1 MNHQLKQ
8 IIRNLVR
15 ATSFWQDNYVILRQ
29 FKYFKFIAF
38 VAICCTLAGA
48 FFDGITIS
56 LIASFLQGLT
66 NPSEPPIKTGI
77 DWFDT
82 VILATKATASVRV
95 YRLAAVILLAIIWRS
110 LLNYWGQLYIGW
122 TQCHLSDRIRKLIFE
137 QLQSLSLSYYA
148 QINAGEPLN
157 SITREV
163 NELKQVFNLAAII
176 AAQSSTLLAYILS
189 MFWLSWQLS
198 IVAVL
203 MFGLLSVG
211 LSTLIARVRE
221 ASFAVPQ
228 ANGQLTSI
236 AIEFINGIRTVQA
249 SATQD
254 FERQR
259 FHRAT
264 DRVMTAEKQMK
275 TASAAIK
282 PLAEGISSMVLIAIV
297 VGAFALLI
305 QTGQLRAAS
314 LLTFMFVLFRLIPLI
329 SQINHSREK
338 LNSFQGSISNI
349 KELLR
354 RDNKTY
360 LTNGTIP
367 FSQLQS
373 GIEFTAVNF
382 GYRPEELVLKDV
394 NLIITKGQTTALVGA
409 SGSGK
414 TTLVD
419 LIARFYDPISGQVLI
434 DGGDLRELNINTLR
448 RQMGIVSQDTFIFN
462 TSVRDNIAYG
472 LENIS
477 EDAIVEVAQQ
487 ANAWEFI
494 QELPQG
500 IDTILGDRGTRLSGG
515 QRQRIAIARAILRDP
530 EILILDE
537 ATSALDSVTERLIQQ
552 SLDRLTQGRTVIA
565 IAHRLSTI
573 MRADKVVVLKKGRIV
588 EQGGYTELLAQQ
600 GELWQ
605 YHQMQYESVA
615 VGANRDYPLRS
626 TTNN

>member
-1 MNHQLKQ
+1 MAANQKFKQ
-8 IIRNLVR
+8 IVRNLVR
-15 ATSFWQDNYVILRQ
+15 TTKFWQDNYLVLNQ
-29 FKYFKFIAF
+29 FKYFKFIAIA
-38 VAICCTLAGA
+38 AIACTLFGA
-48 FFDGITIS
+48 FFDGITVS

-66 NPSEPPIKTGI
+66 NPNEPPIKTGLS
-77 DWFDT
+77 WFDIN
-82 VILATKATASVRV
+82 ILATQATATARI
-95 YRLAAVILLAIIWRS
+95 YRLGSVILVAIWVRS
-110 LLNYWGQLYIGW
+110 LLNYGAQLYTGL
-122 TQCHLSDRIRKLIFE
+122 TQCHFSDRLRKLIFE
-137 QLQSLSLSYYA
+137 QLQSLSLSYYSK
-148 QINAGEPLN
+148 IHSGEPIN

-163 NELKQVFNLAAII
+163 NELKQVFNLTAII
-176 AAQSSTLLAYILS
+176 IAQGSTLLAYVIS

-203 MFGLLSVG
+203 MFGLLSAG
-211 LSTLIARVRE
+211 LSTLIAKVRE

-254 FERQR
+254 YERQR
-259 FHRAT
+259 FYRAT
-264 DRVMTAEKQMK
+264 NKVRIAEAQMK
-275 TASAAIK
+275 TASAVIK
-282 PLAEGISSMVLIAIV
+282 PLAEGISSTILIVIVL
-297 VGAFALLI
+297 GAFSLLI
-305 QTGQLRAAS
+305 QMGQLRAAS

-329 SQINHSREK
+329 SHINYSREN
-338 LNSFQGSISNI
+338 LSAFQGSISNI

-367 FSQLQS
+367 FTQLQQ
-373 GIEFTAVNF
+373 GINFVATDF
-382 GYRPEELVLKDV
+382 GYTPQHLVLRDI
-394 NLIITKGQTTALVGA
+394 NLIIQKGQTTALVGE

-419 LIARFYDPISGQVLI
+419 LITRFYDPIWGQISI
-434 DGGDLRELNINTLR
+434 DGTDLREIEINSLR

-472 LENIS
+472 LANIK
-477 EDAIVEVAQQ
+477 EDVIIEAAKE
-487 ANAWEFI
+487 ANTWEFI
-494 QELPQG
+494 QQLPDG

-537 ATSALDSVTERLIQQ
+537 ATSALDSVTEKLIQQ
-552 SLDRLTQGRTVIA
+552 SLDRLTKGKTVIA

-573 MRADKVVVLKKGRIV
+573 INADKVVVLKDGCIV
-588 EQGGYTELLAQQ
+588 EQGSYSELLANR
-600 GELWQ
+600 GELWR
-605 YHQMQYESVA
+605 YHQMQFEA
-615 VGANRDYPLRS
+615 RPTDAIATID
-626 TTNN
+626 

>member
-1 MNHQLKQ
+1 MATNQKSKQ
-8 IIRNLVR
+8 IVRNLVR
-15 ATSFWQDNYVILRQ
+15 ATKFWQDNYLILNQ
-29 FKYFKFIAF
+29 FKYFKFITIA
-38 VAICCTLAGA
+38 AIACTLIGA
-48 FFDGITIS
+48 FFDGVTVS

-66 NPSEPPIKTGI
+66 NPNEPPIKTGLS
-77 DWFDT
+77 WFDIN
-82 VILATKATASVRV
+82 ILATQATATARI
-95 YRLAAVILLAIIWRS
+95 YRLGSVILVAISIRS
-110 LLNYWGQLYIGW
+110 LLNYWAQLYTGL
-122 TQCHLSDRIRKLIFE
+122 TQCHFSDRLRKLIFE
-137 QLQSLSLSYYA
+137 QLQSLSLSYYSK
-148 QINAGEPLN
+148 IHSGEPIN

-163 NELKQVFNLAAII
+163 NELKQVFHLTANII
-176 AAQSSTLLAYILS
+176 AQGSTLLAYVIS

-203 MFGLLSVG
+203 MFGLLSAG

-254 FERQR
+254 YERQR
-259 FHRAT
+259 FYQAT
-264 DRVMTAEKQMK
+264 NKVRIAEAQMK
-275 TASAAIK
+275 TASAVIK
-282 PLAEGISSMVLIAIV
+282 PLAEGMSSTVLIVIV
-297 VGAFALLI
+297 LGAFSLLI

-329 SQINHSREK
+329 SHINHSREN
-338 LNSFQGSISNI
+338 LSAFQGSISNI

-360 LTNGTIP
+360 LTNGAISFTRLK
-367 FSQLQS
+367 Q
-373 GIEFTAVNF
+373 GIQFISTDF
-382 GYRPEELVLKDV
+382 GYTPQHLALKNI
-394 NLIITKGQTTALVGA
+394 NLIIQKGQTTALVGE

-419 LIARFYDPISGQVLI
+419 LITRFYDPIWGQILI
-434 DGGDLRELNINTLR
+434 DGIDLKEIEINSLR

-472 LENIS
+472 LDNIQ
-477 EDAIVEVAQQ
+477 EDIIIEAAKE

-494 QELPQG
+494 QQLPDG
-500 IDTILGDRGTRLSGG
+500 MNTILGDRGTRLSGG
-515 QRQRIAIARAILRDP
+515 QRQRIAIARAILRNP

-537 ATSALDSVTERLIQQ
+537 ATSALDSVTEKLIQQ
-552 SLDRLTQGRTVIA
+552 SLDRLTQGKTVIA

-573 MRADKVVVLKKGRIV
+573 INADKVVVLKDGCIV
-588 EQGGYTELLAQQ
+588 EQGSYSKLLANR
-600 GELWQ
+600 GELWR
-605 YHQMQYESVA
+605 YHQMQFEA
-615 VGANRDYPLRS
+615 RPTDAIA
-626 TTNN
+626 